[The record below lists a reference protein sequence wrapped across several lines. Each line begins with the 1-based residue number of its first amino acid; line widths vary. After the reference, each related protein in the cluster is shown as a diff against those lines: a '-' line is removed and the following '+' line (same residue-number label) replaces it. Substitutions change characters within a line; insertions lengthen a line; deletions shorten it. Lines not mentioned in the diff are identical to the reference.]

1 MADEKTYDV
10 VVIGSGPA
18 GYVAAI
24 RAAQLGLGVACVERE
39 FVGGTCLNVG
49 CIPSKA
55 LLDASEHLAW
65 IREGASKVGIVVG
78 DVSVDWPTMQKH
90 RAGVVEASTKGI
102 AYLFKKNGIAHLE
115 GEGGFVEPGLIE
127 VTGVDSTTRVRYKAA
142 IVATGSAPIALP
154 GSPFDGRK
162 VISSTEGLALERI
175 PTKLIVVG
183 GGYIGLEMG
192 SVYQR
197 VGTQVTI
204 VEALETIL
212 PGMDPDLSKEGMK
225 VFRKQGLDIRVGTKV
240 TSIETGKAG
249 VTVTVTGA
257 GPGTGGS
264 EAIQAD
270 AVLVAI
276 GRKPVTNGLALD
288 RVGGETDAKGFV
300 KVDGGFRAAENVYAV
315 GDVIGGKM
323 LAHKGMEEG
332 VVVAER
338 IAGHDAE
345 MDYFPIPGIV
355 YTHPEIATV
364 GLTEPEAVEAGHEV
378 RVGRFPFS
386 ANGRARCMN
395 ETTGFVKIVADAATD
410 RMLGCHILGARAG
423 DLIAEL
429 VAVGAYRGSVED
441 VALTVH
447 AHPTLAE
454 AVKEAALDAHGQVL
468 HM

>member
-1 MADEKTYDV
+1 MASEKTYDV

-24 RAAQLGLGVACVERE
+24 RAAQLGLSVACVERE

-65 IREGASKVGIVVG
+65 IRESASKVGIRVG

-90 RAGVVEASTKGI
+90 RAKVVEASTKGV
-102 AYLFKKNGIAHLE
+102 AYLFKKNGITHLE
-115 GEGGFVEPGLIE
+115 GEGGFVEPGVIE
-127 VTGVDSTTRVRYKAA
+127 VTGTDSSTRVRYGSA

-154 GSPFDGRK
+154 GTPFDGRS
-162 VISSTEGLALERI
+162 VISSTEGLALGEI
-175 PTKLIVVG
+175 PESLVVVG

-197 VGTQVTI
+197 VGTKVTI
-204 VEALETIL
+204 VEALDTIL

-225 VFRKQGLDIRVGTKV
+225 IFKKQGLDIRVSTKV
-240 TSIETGKAG
+240 TAVEKGKGGAAVTLTGQGGEETLA
-249 VTVTVTGA
+249 
-257 GPGTGGS
+257 
-264 EAIQAD
+264 AD

-276 GRKPVTNGLALD
+276 GRKPVTNGLALE
-288 RVGGETDAKGFV
+288 RVGAGTDKRGFV
-300 KVDGGFRAAENVYAV
+300 SVDSGFRAAENVYAV

-338 IAGHDAE
+338 IAGRDSE

-364 GLTEPEAVEAGHEV
+364 GLTEAEAAEAGHEIK
-378 RVGRFPFS
+378 VGRFPFS

-395 ETTGFVKIVADAATD
+395 ETTGFVKMIADAATD

-429 VAVGAYRGSVED
+429 VAVASFRGGAED

-454 AVKEAALDAHGQVL
+454 AVKEAALDVHGQVL

>member
-1 MADEKTYDV
+1 MAEKRYDV
-10 VVIGSGPA
+10 VVIGAGPA

-24 RAAQLGLGVACVERE
+24 RAAQLGLSVACVERE

-65 IREGASKVGIVVG
+65 IREGASKVGIRVG
-78 DVSVDWPTMQKH
+78 DVTVDWPTMQKH
-90 RAGVVEASTKGI
+90 RAKAVEASTKGV
-102 AYLFKKNGIAHLE
+102 AYLFKKNSIEHIE
-115 GEGGFVEPGLIE
+115 GEGGFVEPGVVE
-127 VTGVDSTTRVRYKAA
+127 VTGTDSSTRLRYGAA

-154 GSPFDGRK
+154 GTPFDGLR
-162 VISSTEGLALERI
+162 VISSTEGLALEEI
-175 PTKLIVVG
+175 PATLIVVG

-197 VGTQVTI
+197 VGTKVTV
-204 VEALETIL
+204 VEALDTIL
-212 PGMDPDLSKEGMK
+212 PGMDPDLRKEGLK
-225 VFRKQGLDIRVGTKV
+225 VFKKQGLDIRVATKV
-240 TSIETGKAG
+240 TAIETGKAG
-249 VTVTVTGA
+249 AKVTLAAKDGEATV
-257 GPGTGGS
+257 
-264 EAIQAD
+264 EAD

-276 GRKPVTNGLALD
+276 GRKPVTNGLALE
-288 RVGGETDAKGFV
+288 RVGAETDERGFV
-300 KVDGGFRAAENVYAV
+300 KVDAGFRAADSVYAA

-338 IAGHDAE
+338 IAGRDSE
-345 MDYFPIPGIV
+345 MDYVPIPGVV

-364 GLTEPEAVEAGHEV
+364 GLTEPEAVEAGHEIK
-378 RVGRFPFS
+378 VGRFPFS

-429 VAVGAYRGSVED
+429 VAVSSFRGSAED

-454 AVKEAALDAHGQVL
+454 AVKEAALDVHGEVL

>member
-1 MADEKTYDV
+1 MAPEKSYDV

-24 RAAQLGLGVACVERE
+24 RAAQLGLSVACVERE
-39 FVGGTCLNVG
+39 FLGGTCLNVG

-65 IREGASKVGIVVG
+65 IRESAGKVGIRVG

-90 RAGVVEASTKGI
+90 RAKVVDASTKGV
-102 AYLFKKNGIAHLE
+102 AYLFKKRGIAHLE

-127 VTGVDSTTRVRYKAA
+127 VTGTDSSTRVRYGAA

-154 GSPFDGRK
+154 GTPFDGRA
-162 VISSTEGLALERI
+162 VISSTEGLTLGEI
-175 PTKLIVVG
+175 PASLVVVG

-197 VGTQVTI
+197 VGTKVTI
-204 VEALETIL
+204 VEALDTIL

-225 VFRKQGLDIRVGTKV
+225 VFKKQGLDICVSTKV
-240 TSIETGKAG
+240 TAVAAGKNGAAVTLSGQGGEETL
-249 VTVTVTGA
+249 
-257 GPGTGGS
+257 
-264 EAIQAD
+264 QAD

-276 GRKPVTNGLALD
+276 GRKPVTNGLALE
-288 RVGGETDAKGFV
+288 RVGVETDNKGFV
-300 KVDGGFRAAENVYAV
+300 KVDGLRAAENVWAV

-338 IAGHDAE
+338 IAGRDSE

-364 GLTEPEAVEAGHEV
+364 GLTEAEAAGAGHEV
-378 RVGRFPFS
+378 KVGRFPFS

-395 ETTGFVKIVADAATD
+395 ETTGFVKMIADAETD

-429 VAVGAYRGSVED
+429 VAVGSFRGGAED
-441 VALTVH
+441 VAMTVH

-454 AVKEAALDAHGQVL
+454 AVKEAALDVHGQVL

>member
-1 MADEKTYDV
+1 MASEKTYDV

-24 RAAQLGLGVACVERE
+24 RAAQLGLSVACVERE

-65 IREGASKVGIVVG
+65 IRESAGKVGIRVS

-90 RAGVVEASTKGI
+90 RAKVVEASTKGV
-102 AYLFKKNGIAHLE
+102 AYLFKKNGITHLE
-115 GEGGFVEPGLIE
+115 GEGGFVEPGVIE
-127 VTGVDSTTRVRYKAA
+127 VTGTDSSTRVRYGSA

-154 GSPFDGRK
+154 GTPFDGRA
-162 VISSTEGLALERI
+162 VISSTEGLALGEI
-175 PTKLIVVG
+175 PASLVVVG

-197 VGTQVTI
+197 VGTKVTI
-204 VEALETIL
+204 VEALDTIL

-225 VFRKQGLDIRVGTKV
+225 VFKKQGLDIRVSTKV
-240 TSIETGKAG
+240 TAVETGKNGAA
-249 VTVTVTGA
+249 VTLSGQ
-257 GPGTGGS
+257 GGEETLS
-264 EAIQAD
+264 AD
-270 AVLVAI
+270 AVLIAI
-276 GRKPVTNGLALD
+276 GRKPVTNGLALE
-288 RVGGETDAKGFV
+288 RVGAATDKRGFV
-300 KVDGGFRAAENVYAV
+300 SVDSGFRAAENVYAV

-338 IAGHDAE
+338 IAGRDSE

-364 GLTEPEAVEAGHEV
+364 GLTEAEAAETGHEV
-378 RVGRFPFS
+378 KVGRFPFS

-395 ETTGFVKIVADAATD
+395 ETTGFVKMIADAASD

-429 VAVGAYRGSVED
+429 VAVGSFRGGAED
-441 VALTVH
+441 VAMTVH

-454 AVKEAALDAHGQVL
+454 AVKEAALDVQGQVL
-468 HM
+468 HI

>member
-1 MADEKTYDV
+1 MAGEKSYDV

-24 RAAQLGLGVACVERE
+24 RAAQLGLSVACVERE
-39 FVGGTCLNVG
+39 FIGGTCLNVG

-65 IREGASKVGIVVG
+65 IREGAGKVGIVVG
-78 DVSVDWPTMQKH
+78 DVTVDWPTMQKH
-90 RAGVVEASTKGI
+90 RAKVVEASTKGV

-127 VTGVDSTTRVRYKAA
+127 VTGTDSSTRVRYGAA

-154 GSPFDGRK
+154 GAPFDGRR
-162 VISSTEGLALERI
+162 VISSTEGLALGEI
-175 PTKLIVVG
+175 PGKLVVVG

-197 VGTQVTI
+197 VGTKVTI
-204 VEALETIL
+204 VEALDSIL

-225 VFRKQGLDIRVGTKV
+225 VFKKQGLDLRVGTKV
-240 TSIETGKAG
+240 TGIETREAG
-249 VTVTVTGA
+249 VAVTV
-257 GPGTGGS
+257 GG
-264 EAIQAD
+264 EGGEETLEAD

-276 GRKPVTNGLALD
+276 GRKPVTNGLALE
-288 RVGGETDAKGFV
+288 RVGVELNGKGFV
-300 KVDGGFRAAENVYAV
+300 TVDHGLRAAENVYAV

-338 IAGHDAE
+338 IAGRDAE

-364 GLTEPEAVEAGHEV
+364 GLTEPEAAEV
-378 RVGRFPFS
+378 GEIRVGRFPFS

-395 ETTGFVKIVADAATD
+395 ETTGFVKMIADAATD

-429 VAVGAYRGSVED
+429 VTVGAFRGSAED

-454 AVKEAALDAHGQVL
+454 AVKEAALDVRGEVL

>member
-1 MADEKTYDV
+1 MADEKSYDV

-24 RAAQLGLGVACVERE
+24 RAAQLGLSVACVERE

-65 IREGASKVGIVVG
+65 IREGAGKVGIVVG

-90 RAGVVEASTKGI
+90 RTKAVDASTKGI

-115 GEGGFVEPGLIE
+115 GEGGFVEPGVIE
-127 VTGVDSTTRVRYKAA
+127 VTGTDSSTRVRYASA

-154 GSPFDGRK
+154 GSPFDGKR
-162 VISSTEGLALERI
+162 VISSTEGLALEQI
-175 PTKLIVVG
+175 PAKLVVVG

-197 VGTQVTI
+197 VGAKVTI

-225 VFRKQGLDIRVGTKV
+225 VFKKQGLDIRVGTKV
-240 TSIETGKAG
+240 TGIETGKAG
-249 VTVTVTGA
+249 VKVTVGGA
-257 GPGTGGS
+257 GGEEPI
-264 EAIQAD
+264 EAD
-270 AVLVAI
+270 AVLIAI
-276 GRKPVTNGLALD
+276 GRKPVTNGLALE
-288 RVGGETDAKGFV
+288 RVGVETDGKGFV
-300 KVDGGFRAAENVYAV
+300 KVDDGLRAAENVYAV

-338 IAGHDAE
+338 IAGQNAE

-364 GLTEPEAVEAGHEV
+364 GMTEPEAAEAGHEIK
-378 RVGRFPFS
+378 VGRFPFS

-395 ETTGFVKIVADAATD
+395 ETTGFVKLIADAATD

-429 VAVGAYRGSVED
+429 VAVVSFRGSAED

-454 AVKEAALDAHGQVL
+454 AVKEAALDVHGQVL

>member
-1 MADEKTYDV
+1 MADEKAYDV

-24 RAAQLGLGVACVERE
+24 RAAQLGLSVACVERE

-65 IREGASKVGIVVG
+65 IREGAGKVGIVVG

-90 RAGVVEASTKGI
+90 RAKAVDASTKGI

-127 VTGVDSTTRVRYKAA
+127 VTGTDSSTRVRYGSA

-154 GSPFDGRK
+154 GTPFDGQR
-162 VISSTEGLALERI
+162 VISSTEGLALEEI
-175 PTKLIVVG
+175 PARLVVVG

-197 VGTQVTI
+197 VGTKVTV
-204 VEALETIL
+204 VEALDTIL

-225 VFRKQGLDIRVGTKV
+225 VFKKQGLDLRVGTKV
-240 TSIETGKAG
+240 TGIETGKSG
-249 VTVTVTGA
+249 VKVTVA
-257 GPGTGGS
+257 GQGGE
-264 EAIQAD
+264 EALEAD

-276 GRKPVTNGLALD
+276 GRKPVTNGLALE
-288 RVGGETDAKGFV
+288 RVGVETDKRGFV
-300 KVDGGFRAAENVYAV
+300 LVDEGLRAAEHVWAV

-338 IAGHDAE
+338 IAGRPAE

-364 GLTEPEAVEAGHEV
+364 GLTEPEALDAGHEIK
-378 RVGRFPFS
+378 VGRFPFS

-395 ETTGFVKIVADAATD
+395 ETTGFVKMVADAATD

-429 VAVGAYRGSVED
+429 VAVGSFRGSAGD

-454 AVKEAALDAHGQVL
+454 AVKEAALDVHGEVL

>member
-1 MADEKTYDV
+1 MAGEKSYDV

-24 RAAQLGLGVACVERE
+24 RAAQLGLSVACVERE
-39 FVGGTCLNVG
+39 FIGGTCLNVG

-65 IREGASKVGIVVG
+65 IREGAGKVGIVVG
-78 DVSVDWPTMQKH
+78 DVTVDWPTMQKH
-90 RAGVVEASTKGI
+90 RARVVEASTKGV
-102 AYLFKKNGIAHLE
+102 AYLFKKNDIAHLE

-127 VTGVDSTTRVRYKAA
+127 VTGTDSTTRVRYGAA

-154 GSPFDGRK
+154 GAPFDGRR
-162 VISSTEGLALERI
+162 VISSTEGLALEEI
-175 PTKLIVVG
+175 PGKLVVVG

-197 VGTQVTI
+197 VGTKVTI
-204 VEALETIL
+204 VEALDSIL

-225 VFRKQGLDIRVGTKV
+225 VFKKQGLDLRVGTKV
-240 TSIETGKAG
+240 TGIETGETGVG
-249 VTVTVTGA
+249 VTV
-257 GPGTGGS
+257 GG
-264 EAIQAD
+264 EGGEETLEAD

-276 GRKPVTNGLALD
+276 GRKPVTNGLALE
-288 RVGGETDAKGFV
+288 RVGVELDGKGFV
-300 KVDGGFRAAENVYAV
+300 AVDDGLRAAENVYAV

-338 IAGHDAE
+338 IAGRDAE

-364 GLTEPEAVEAGHEV
+364 GLTEPEAAEAGEI

-395 ETTGFVKIVADAATD
+395 ETTGFVKLIADAATD

-429 VAVGAYRGSVED
+429 VMVGAFRGSAED

-454 AVKEAALDAHGQVL
+454 AVKEAALDVHGEVL

>member
-1 MADEKTYDV
+1 MADEKQYDV

-24 RAAQLGLGVACVERE
+24 RAAQLGLSVACIERE

-55 LLDASEHLAW
+55 LLDASEHLTW
-65 IREGASKVGIVVG
+65 IREGAAKVGIVVG
-78 DVSVDWPTMQKH
+78 DVSVDWATMQKH
-90 RAGVVEASTKGI
+90 RAKVVEVSTKGI

-127 VTGVDSTTRVRYKAA
+127 VTGTDSSTRVRYKSA

-154 GSPFDGRK
+154 GSPFDGKR
-162 VISSTEGLALERI
+162 VISSTEGLALEEI
-175 PTKLIVVG
+175 PQKLVVVG

-197 VGTQVTI
+197 VGTNVTI
-204 VEALETIL
+204 VEALDTIL

-225 VFRKQGLDIRVGTKV
+225 VFKKQGLDIRVGTKV
-240 TSIETGKAG
+240 TGIDTGKAG
-249 VTVTVTGA
+249 LAVTVA
-257 GPGTGGS
+257 GQGGE
-264 EAIQAD
+264 EAIEAD
-270 AVLVAI
+270 AVMVAI

-288 RVGGETDAKGFV
+288 RVGVETDGKGFV
-300 KVDGGFRAAENVYAV
+300 KVDDALRAAENVYAV

-345 MDYFPIPGIV
+345 MDYFPIPGVV

-364 GLTEPEAVEAGHEV
+364 GMTEPEAVEAGHEIK
-378 RVGRFPFS
+378 VGRFPFS

-395 ETTGFVKIVADAATD
+395 ETTGFVKMVADAATD

-429 VAVGAYRGSVED
+429 VAVGSFRGSAED

-454 AVKEAALDAHGQVL
+454 AVKEAALDVHGQVL

>member
-1 MADEKTYDV
+1 MAEEKRYDV
-10 VVIGSGPA
+10 VVIGAGPA

-24 RAAQLGLGVACVERE
+24 RAAQLGLSVACVERE
-39 FVGGTCLNVG
+39 FIGGTCLNVG

-65 IREGASKVGIVVG
+65 IREGAGKVGIRVG

-90 RAGVVEASTKGI
+90 RAKVVEASTKGV
-102 AYLFKKNGIAHLE
+102 AYLFKKNSIEHLE
-115 GEGGFVEPGLIE
+115 GEAGFVEPGVIE
-127 VTGVDSTTRVRYKAA
+127 VTGTDSTTRVRYGAA

-154 GSPFDGRK
+154 GTPFDGRS
-162 VISSTEGLALERI
+162 VISRTEGLALEAI
-175 PTKLIVVG
+175 PGTLIVVG

-197 VGTQVTI
+197 VGSKVTV
-204 VEALETIL
+204 VEALDTIL

-225 VFRKQGLDIRVGTKV
+225 VFKKQGLDIRVSTKV
-240 TSIETGKAG
+240 TGIETGKAG
-249 VTVTVTGA
+249 ARVTLAASGGEETV
-257 GPGTGGS
+257 
-264 EAIQAD
+264 EAD

-276 GRKPVTNGLALD
+276 GRKAVTNGLALE
-288 RVGGETDAKGFV
+288 RVGAETDKRGFV
-300 KVDGGFRAAENVYAV
+300 TVDAGFRAAENVYAV

-338 IAGHDAE
+338 IAGQDAV

-364 GLTEPEAVEAGHEV
+364 GLTEPEAVEAGHEIK
-378 RVGRFPFS
+378 VGRFPFS

-395 ETTGFVKIVADAATD
+395 ETTGFVKLIADAATD

-429 VAVGAYRGSVED
+429 VAVSSFRGGAED

-454 AVKEAALDAHGQVL
+454 AVKEAALDVHGQVL

>member
-1 MADEKTYDV
+1 MAGEKSYDV

-24 RAAQLGLGVACVERE
+24 RAAQLGLSVACVERE
-39 FVGGTCLNVG
+39 FLGGTCLNVG

-55 LLDASEHLAW
+55 LLDASEHLTW
-65 IREGASKVGIVVG
+65 IREGAGKVGIVVG

-90 RAGVVEASTKGI
+90 RARVVEASTKGV

-127 VTGVDSTTRVRYKAA
+127 VTGTDSSTRIRYGSA
-142 IVATGSAPIALP
+142 IIATGSAPIALP
-154 GSPFDGRK
+154 GSPFDGRR
-162 VISSTEGLALERI
+162 VISSTEGLALEEI
-175 PTKLIVVG
+175 PDRLVVVG

-197 VGTQVTI
+197 VGTKVTI
-204 VEALETIL
+204 VEALDTIL

-225 VFRKQGLDIRVGTKV
+225 VFKKQGLDLRVGTKV
-240 TSIETGKAG
+240 GGIETRESGVV
-249 VTVTVTGA
+249 VTVGA
-257 GPGTGGS
+257 EGG
-264 EAIQAD
+264 EETIEAD

-276 GRKPVTNGLALD
+276 GRKPVTNGLALE
-288 RVGGETDAKGFV
+288 RVGVKMDGKGFV
-300 KVDGGFRAAENVYAV
+300 QVDGGLRAAENVYAV

-338 IAGHDAE
+338 IAGRDAE
-345 MDYFPIPGIV
+345 MEYFPIPGIV

-364 GLTEPEAVEAGHEV
+364 GLTEPEAAEAGHEI

-395 ETTGFVKIVADAATD
+395 ETTGFVKMIADAATD

-429 VAVGAYRGSVED
+429 VAVSSFHGSAED

-454 AVKEAALDAHGQVL
+454 AVKEAALDVHGEVL

>member
-1 MADEKTYDV
+1 MSDDKKYDV

-24 RAAQLGLGVACVERE
+24 RAAQLGFTVACVERE
-39 FVGGTCLNVG
+39 FLGGTCLNVG

-55 LLDASEHLAW
+55 LLDATEHVAW
-65 IREGASKVGIVVG
+65 IREGASKVGITVG
-78 DVSVDWPTMQKH
+78 DVAVDWPTMQKH
-90 RAGVVEASTKGI
+90 RAKVVQASTKGV
-102 AYLFKKNGIAHLE
+102 AYLFKKNEIDHFE
-115 GEGGFVEPGLIE
+115 GEGGFVEPGVIE
-127 VTGVDSTTRVRYKAA
+127 VTGTDASTRVRYEAA
-142 IVATGSAPIALP
+142 IVATGSTPIALP
-154 GSPFDGRK
+154 GAPFDGRR
-162 VISSTEGLALERI
+162 VISSTEGLELGEI
-175 PTKLIVVG
+175 PARLVVVG

-197 VGTQVTI
+197 VGTKVTV
-204 VEALETIL
+204 VEALDTIL
-212 PGMDPDLSKEGMK
+212 PGMDPDLSQEGLK
-225 VFRKQGLDIRVGTKV
+225 VFRKQGMEIRVGTKV
-240 TSIETGKAG
+240 TGIETGGAG
-249 VTVTVTGA
+249 VEVSLAGA
-257 GPGTGGS
+257 DGEETL
-264 EAIQAD
+264 QAD

-276 GRKPVTNGLALD
+276 GRKPVTNGLQLE
-288 RVGGETDAKGFV
+288 RVGAKTDQKGFV
-300 KVDGGFRAAENVYAV
+300 TVDDGFRAAQNVYAV

-338 IAGHDAE
+338 IAGRDSE
-345 MDYFPIPGIV
+345 MDYFPIPGVV

-364 GLTEPEAVEAGHEV
+364 GMTEPEAEEAGHEV
-378 RVGRFPFS
+378 RIGRFPFS

-429 VAVGAYRGSVED
+429 VAVAAFRGSAED

-447 AHPTLAE
+447 AHPTRAE
-454 AVKEAALDAHGQVL
+454 AVKEAALDVHGEVL

>member
-10 VVIGSGPA
+10 VVIGAGPA

-24 RAAQLGLGVACVERE
+24 RAAQLGLSVACVERE
-39 FVGGTCLNVG
+39 YLGGTCLNVG

-65 IREGASKVGIVVG
+65 IREGAAKVGIVVG
-78 DVSVDWPTMQKH
+78 DVNVDWPTMQKH
-90 RAGVVEASTKGI
+90 RAKVVDLSTKGV
-102 AYLFKKNGIAHLE
+102 AYLFKKHGIAHLA
-115 GEGGFVEPGLIE
+115 GEGGFVEPGVID
-127 VTGVDSTTRVRYKAA
+127 VTGTDSTNRVRYGAA
-142 IVATGSAPIALP
+142 IIATGSAPIALP
-154 GSPFDGRK
+154 GTPFDGER
-162 VISSTEGLALERI
+162 VISSTEGLALAEI
-175 PTKLIVVG
+175 PKNLVVVG
-183 GGYIGLEMG
+183 CGYIGIEMG

-197 VGTQVTI
+197 VGTRVTV
-204 VEALETIL
+204 VEVLDSIL

-225 VFRKQGLDIRVGTKV
+225 VFKKQGLDIRVRTKV
-240 TSIETGKAG
+240 TGVEVGKSGVKVAVAGEGGEETIE
-249 VTVTVTGA
+249 
-257 GPGTGGS
+257 
-264 EAIQAD
+264 AD

-276 GRKPVTNGLALD
+276 GRKPVTNGLALE
-288 RVGGETDAKGFV
+288 RVGVEMDRKGFV
-300 KVDGGFRAAENVYAV
+300 QVDGGLRAAENVYAV

-338 IAGHDAE
+338 IAGRDAE

-364 GLTEPEAVEAGHEV
+364 GLTEPEAAEAGHEI

-395 ETTGFVKIVADAATD
+395 ETTGFVKMIADAATD

-429 VAVGAYRGSVED
+429 VTVGSFRGSAGD

-454 AVKEAALDAHGQVL
+454 AVKEAALDVHGEVL

>member
-1 MADEKTYDV
+1 MAEEKRYDV

-24 RAAQLGLGVACVERE
+24 RAAQLGLSVACVERE
-39 FVGGTCLNVG
+39 FLGGTCLNVG

-65 IREGASKVGIVVG
+65 IRESAGKVGIRVG

-90 RAGVVEASTKGI
+90 RAKVVDASTKGV
-102 AYLFKKNGIAHLE
+102 AYLFKKHGIAHLE
-115 GEGGFVEPGLIE
+115 GEGGFAEPGLIE
-127 VTGVDSTTRVRYKAA
+127 ITGTDSSTRVRYGAA

-154 GSPFDGRK
+154 GTPFDGRA
-162 VISSTEGLALERI
+162 VISSTEGLALGEI
-175 PTKLIVVG
+175 PASLVVVG

-197 VGTQVTI
+197 VGTKVTI
-204 VEALETIL
+204 VEALDTIL

-225 VFRKQGLDIRVGTKV
+225 VFKKQGLDIRVSTKV
-240 TSIETGKAG
+240 TAVEAGKNGAAVTLSGQGGEETL
-249 VTVTVTGA
+249 
-257 GPGTGGS
+257 
-264 EAIQAD
+264 QAD

-276 GRKPVTNGLALD
+276 GRKPVTNGLALE
-288 RVGGETDAKGFV
+288 RVGVETDKKGFV
-300 KVDGGFRAAENVYAV
+300 KVDGLHAAGNVWAV

-338 IAGHDAE
+338 IAGRDSE

-364 GLTEPEAVEAGHEV
+364 GLTEAEAAEAGHEV
-378 RVGRFPFS
+378 KVGRFPFS

-395 ETTGFVKIVADAATD
+395 ETTGFVKMIADAATD

-429 VAVGAYRGSVED
+429 VAVASFRGGAED

-454 AVKEAALDAHGQVL
+454 AVKEAALDVHGQAI

>member
-1 MADEKTYDV
+1 MAAEKNYDV

-24 RAAQLGLGVACVERE
+24 RAAQLGFAVACVERE

-55 LLDASEHLAW
+55 LLDATEHVAW
-65 IREGASKVGIVVG
+65 IREGASKVGIQVG
-78 DVSVDWPTMQKH
+78 DVTVDWATMQKH
-90 RAGVVEASTKGI
+90 RAKVVQASTKGV
-102 AYLFKKNGIAHLE
+102 AYLFRKNGIDHLE
-115 GEGGFVEPGLIE
+115 GEGGFVEPGVIE
-127 VTGVDSTTRVRYKAA
+127 ITGTDSSTRVRYANA
-142 IVATGSAPIALP
+142 IVATGSAPIPLP
-154 GSPFDGRK
+154 GTPFDGER
-162 VISSTEGLALERI
+162 VISSTEGLELGEI
-175 PTKLIVVG
+175 PGKLIVVG

-192 SVYQR
+192 SVYHR
-197 VGTQVTI
+197 IGTEVTV
-204 VEALETIL
+204 VEALESIL
-212 PGMDPDLSKEGMK
+212 PGMDPDLSAEGMK

-240 TSIETGKAG
+240 TGIETGEAG
-249 VTVTVTGA
+249 VEVSLA
-257 GPGTGGS
+257 GSDGETAL
-264 EAIQAD
+264 EAD

-276 GRKPVTNGLALD
+276 GRKPVTNGLQLE
-288 RVGGETDAKGFV
+288 RVGGETDARGFV
-300 KVDGGFRAAENVYAV
+300 KVDADFRAAENVYAV

-338 IAGHDAE
+338 LAGRDSE
-345 MDYFPIPGIV
+345 MDYFTIPGVV

-364 GLTEPEAVEAGHEV
+364 GMTEPEAVEAGHEV

-395 ETTGFVKIVADAATD
+395 ETAGFVKMVADAATD

-423 DLIAEL
+423 DLVAEL
-429 VAVGAYRGSVED
+429 VAVAAFRGSAED
-441 VALTVH
+441 VGMTVH

-454 AVKEAALDAHGQVL
+454 AVKEAALDVHGEML